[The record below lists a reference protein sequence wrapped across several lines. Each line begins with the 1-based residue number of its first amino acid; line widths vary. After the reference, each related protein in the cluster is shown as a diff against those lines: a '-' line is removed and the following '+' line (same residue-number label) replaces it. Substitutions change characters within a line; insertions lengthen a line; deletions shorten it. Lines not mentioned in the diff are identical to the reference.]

1 MSHRWIANVVP
12 IWLDSGFCT
21 SLKPLSWMRQWNDI
35 EAVVK
40 ELPDLDLTSW
50 TKELY
55 SVFASCLILWMLK
68 QWSICPK
75 LFLGGH
81 YPIWSHLKF
90 VFDHNYLHIPICQ
103 CLCQARALSCRFG
116 GWPELMMLDCLW
128 SGEMAMGTCHRSNA
142 CLAFRQRDLAELIA
156 WPLSNYDTRKL
167 LFCTYKSRIDS

>member
-116 GWPELMMLDCLW
+116 GWLSWWCWIACGQERWLW
-128 SGEMAMGTCHRSNA
+128 AHA
-142 CLAFRQRDLAELIA
+142 IVL
-156 WPLSNYDTRKL
+156 TRAL
-167 LFCTYKSRIDS
+167 PFGNETWQNW

>member
-1 MSHRWIANVVP
+1 MSHRWIVNVVP

-75 LFLGGH
+75 LFLVD
-81 YPIWSHLKF
+81 IIQ
-90 VFDHNYLHIPICQ
+90 FDRIKNSYLIIIHNHNYLHIPICQ

-116 GWPELMMLDCLW
+116 GWLSWWCWIACGQERWLW
-128 SGEMAMGTCHRSNA
+128 AHA
-142 CLAFRQRDLAELIA
+142 IVL
-156 WPLSNYDTRKL
+156 TRAL
-167 LFCTYKSRIDS
+167 PFGNETWQNW